1 MIDLTPLFIQYK
13 IGWVNGNHY
22 ILLFPKDYNDE
33 LNIKYKCGDEYV
45 VVTKLLKKIK
55 EKIWKSIIL
64 NNVKNYLKN
73 Y

>member
-33 LNIKYKCGDEYV
+33 LIHIQNNNSI
-45 VVTKLLKKIK
+45 LLNESNKK
-55 EKIWKSIIL
+55 
-64 NNVKNYLKN
+64 NLKPI
-73 Y
+73 